1 MKFLPYALVL
11 ILAVVIIALLFTG
24 ENKLEYEVTSPKD
37 EQEEE
42 VVEEETAITDEE
54 SEDQKDVEDKAPDI
68 KEEEPE
74 RYEEKEEELSE
85 DESLKNLV
93 YEFLGR
99 PYERGPL
106 GEEEGE
112 RIYREDVF
120 DCTTLVLVSASKYNA
135 NGKSAEEMMKVA
147 NYYPAEVISY
157 ENRLHF
163 TTYRNKVSPLFEDI
177 TRQIGGDLTEQ
188 KKVLLNKDKEGEGR
202 LIDIDWEEEV
212 VIKYIKTEDIQ
223 KITENIPKKVGVAFI
238 VDGDENMG
246 LDVRH
251 EGFVFNSNEL
261 VHASSQRGE
270 VYKEDLLKFLENSNY
285 TGVLFFKF
293 PK

>member
-1 MKFLPYALVL
+1 MNTEVPTSNTVRIIFILIFIGAVGVAIFLFGGSAEHTFHEKDINEDITNDEEEGPPRKEDTDL
-11 ILAVVIIALLFTG
+11 IDDEEPKKETG
-24 ENKLEYEVTSPKD
+24 E
-37 EQEEE
+37 
-42 VVEEETAITDEE
+42 E
-54 SEDQKDVEDKAPDI
+54 SGSDGI
-68 KEEEPE
+68 INT
-74 RYEEKEEELSE
+74 
-85 DESLKNLV
+85 SLKGIV

-112 RIYREDVF
+112 QIYREDVF
-120 DCTTLVLVSASKYNA
+120 DCTTLVLVSTSKYNA

-147 NYYPAEVISY
+147 NYYPAGVVSFES
-157 ENRLHF
+157 RLHF

-188 KKVLLNKDKEGEGR
+188 KKVLLNKDREGEGR
-202 LIDIDWEEEV
+202 LIDVDWEEEV
-212 VIKYIKTEDIQ
+212 VIEYIKTEAVQ
-223 KITENIPKKVGVAFI
+223 KITKNIPKEVGVAFI

-251 EGFVFNSNEL
+251 EGFVFNGSEL

-270 VYKEDLLKFLENSNY
+270 VYKEDLLKFLESSNY
-285 TGVLFFKF
+285 SGVLFFRF